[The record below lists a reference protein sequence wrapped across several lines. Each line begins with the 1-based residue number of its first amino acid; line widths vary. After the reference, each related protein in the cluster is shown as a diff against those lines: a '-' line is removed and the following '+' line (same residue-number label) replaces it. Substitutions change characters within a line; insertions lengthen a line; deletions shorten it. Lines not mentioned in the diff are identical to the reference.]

1 MSLHYD
7 FNITKGSSVS
17 VRLTIKDESNAVLD
31 LSGYSVSGFIKER
44 YSDENLTLNLNP
56 SIPNDLAASGV
67 IDINITAAN
76 TALLFVNQYVYDVE
90 IYKDSKTEKIIN
102 GYVNVYPEVTR

>member
-1 MSLHYD
+1 MAFNYD

-17 VRLTIKDESNAVLD
+17 VRLTVKDETNAVLN
-31 LSGYSVSGFIKER
+31 LSGYSISGFVKEK
-44 YSDENLTLNLNP
+44 YSDASSILNMNP
-56 SIPNDLAASGV
+56 TIPADLAASGI

-76 TALLFVNQYVYDVE
+76 TALLSVNQYVYDVE